1 MASTRRGFTLI
12 ELIAVIVILGI
23 LATLALPRVKALRMK
38 AIKASMIADLRNLV
52 IAEEGFFATYT
63 DYAGSITT
71 GKDIGGSTAGG
82 GSVSFRLSP
91 GNTLTLSRKNPSGAQ
106 GPGWSGVVA
115 NPQISGTNFTK
126 CGVFVGST
134 TYAPNTAVKVAGRPT
149 CY

>member
-1 MASTRRGFTLI
+1 MAISRRGFTLI

-23 LATLALPRVKALRMK
+23 LATLALPKVKTLRMK

-52 IAEEGFFATYT
+52 IAEEGFFATYN

-71 GKDIGGSTAGG
+71 GKDVGGSAAGG

-91 GNTLTLSRKNPSGAQ
+91 KNTLTLSRKNPATAL
-106 GPGWSGVVA
+106 GPGWSGVIA

-134 TYAPNTAVKVAGRPT
+134 SYAPNAAVKIAGVPT